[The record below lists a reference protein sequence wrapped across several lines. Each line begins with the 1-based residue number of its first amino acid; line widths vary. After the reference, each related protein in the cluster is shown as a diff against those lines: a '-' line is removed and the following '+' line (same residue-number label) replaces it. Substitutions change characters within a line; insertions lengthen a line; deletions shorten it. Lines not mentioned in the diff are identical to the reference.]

1 MKGGVIVEKVS
12 DEGQI
17 ELIDAIDNVLGRQK
31 AAAAELIR
39 LLEHQLG
46 STQQIVLLHKT
57 KMNFQ
62 EVTKGDRCVEGGGGV
77 KQR

>member
-17 ELIDAIDNVLGRQK
+17 EFVDAIDNVLGRQK

-46 STQQIVLLHKT
+46 SAQQIVLLHKR
-57 KMNFQ
+57 KNEFPR
-62 EVTKGDRCVEGGGGV
+62 GH
-77 KQR
+77 

>member
-46 STQQIVLLHKT
+46 STQQIVLLHKS
-57 KMNFQ
+57 
-62 EVTKGDRCVEGGGGV
+62 
-77 KQR
+77 

>member
-17 ELIDAIDNVLGRQK
+17 EFVDAIDNVLGRQK

-46 STQQIVLLHKT
+46 SAQQIVLLHKRE
-57 KMNFQ
+57 NEFPR
-62 EVTKGDRCVEGGGGV
+62 GH
-77 KQR
+77 